1 MKHLT
6 EEELVAYFYKDSPQ
20 PEHVAIHLRK
30 CSDCAD
36 TYAALRRSLTLL
48 KVIA

>member
-20 PEHVAIHLRK
+20 PEHVANHLR
-30 CSDCAD
+30 S
-36 TYAALRRSLTLL
+36 AATVLTRMPHF
-48 KVIA
+48 AAASRYSR

>member
-6 EEELVAYFYKDSPQ
+6 EEELVAYFYKDSTQ
-20 PEHVAIHLRK
+20 PEHVATHLHK
-30 CSDCAD
+30 CRECAD
-36 TYAALRRSLTLL
+36 TYAALSRSLTLI